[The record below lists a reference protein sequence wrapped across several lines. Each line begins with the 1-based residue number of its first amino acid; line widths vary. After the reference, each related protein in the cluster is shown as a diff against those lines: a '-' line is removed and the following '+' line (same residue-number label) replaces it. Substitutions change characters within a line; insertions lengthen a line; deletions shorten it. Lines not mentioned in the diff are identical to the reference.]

1 MDANTIKLFGS
12 KGGTPVVCLLCNKVL
27 DEKETKITRSCGID
41 LDVFCKSCGMK
52 KLSERLKQPI
62 DDDWLEK
69 NVEWTRK

>member
-41 LDVFCKSCGMK
+41 LDVFCKPCGMK
-52 KLSERLKQPI
+52 KLSERVNHPI
-62 DDDWLEK
+62 DDGWLEK